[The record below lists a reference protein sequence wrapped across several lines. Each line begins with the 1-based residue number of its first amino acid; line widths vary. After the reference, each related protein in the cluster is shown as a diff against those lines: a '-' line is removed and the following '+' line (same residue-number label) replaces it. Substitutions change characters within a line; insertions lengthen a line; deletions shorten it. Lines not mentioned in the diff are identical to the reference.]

1 MAILKSPGGLVRVV
15 VKITGKV
22 FDGEVGADTILRIAE
37 LLKQKLGQGYRFAVV
52 VGGGRRA
59 REYIELG
66 RRLGIGE
73 AFLDALGIEVSRVN
87 ALLMASLLAP
97 HAYLPIPRSVDDF
110 LEAWASGKVVVLGGL
125 QPGQSTNAVAAIVSE
140 LIGADLLINATDV
153 LGVYDSNP
161 KLNPNAKLLKEV
173 TVEEL
178 ERLALRNVVAGSY
191 ELFDMVALEIVKR
204 SKIPL
209 VFLSVYD
216 VENMTR
222 LLEGKDF
229 TGTRIVY

>member
-1 MAILKSPGGLVRVV
+1 MRVV

-66 RRLGIGE
+66 RRLGIRE

-178 ERLALRNVVAGSY
+178 ERLTLRNVVAGSY

-216 VENMTR
+216 VENMAR

-229 TGTRIVY
+229 TGTRVVY

>member
-1 MAILKSPGGLVRVV
+1 VAILKSPGGLVRVV